1 MAWDNNKRAELILD
15 RATMLTAVLLLVV
28 LVACGLEIYAVQPG
42 NQLHPAAALLVL
54 SLAPWIGVFGLASAV
69 LVSVLLVTSGTISV
83 QRSIA
88 TPDHEN
94 VEALYNQP
102 ATAGKWT
109 PSLES
114 VLFDEE
120 LMLVAG
126 SECQCPWEE
135 LQTELTVVS
144 KDDMGSQPTEEREEY
159 CCASGT
165 Q

>member
-1 MAWDNNKRAELILD
+1 MEWDNNKRAELLLD
-15 RATMLTAVLLLVV
+15 RATMFTTVLLLLV
-28 LVACGLEIYAVQPG
+28 LVTCGLEIYAVQPG

-69 LVSVLLVTSGTISV
+69 LVSVLLATSGTIGV
-83 QRSIA
+83 QRAIA

-94 VEALYNQP
+94 VEELYTQP
-102 ATAGKWT
+102 ATAGNRT
-109 PSLES
+109 PFLES

-120 LMLVAG
+120 LMIVAG

-135 LQTELTVVS
+135 LRTAFTVAS
-144 KDDMGSQPTEEREEY
+144 KDDTDNQQTEEREVY